1 MALWRELRR
10 SGAIPL
16 GQAVWAVPE
25 LPAVCPLLE
34 RLTRLVEAA
43 NGTLLL
49 LSARGFADGDVA
61 RLEQVFAATREEE
74 WSEFDADYG
83 KYVAE
88 LDKEE
93 RLGKYTLAELEE
105 EEQSLDRL
113 RRWYRELRSRDLM
126 VSRLSE
132 PPGGGQPHGGLA
144 PQGDLLVRVG
154 RIAPCCHLLPQQ
166 VALTV
171 HTPRL

>member
-16 GQAVWAVPE
+16 GQAVWAVPD
-25 LPAVCPLLE
+25 LPALQPLLE
-34 RLTRLVEAA
+34 RLNDLVGAG

-49 LSARGFADGDVA
+49 LSARGFAGRDVA
-61 RLEQVFAATREEE
+61 RLEQLYAAAREEE
-74 WSEFDADYG
+74 WAEFDADCR
-83 KYVAE
+83 KYLAE

-113 RRWYRELRSRDLM
+113 RRWYRELRSRDLLGIPATTDSAAM
-126 VSRLSE
+126 LKQCEEQFEAYAHHVYAALS
-132 PPGGGQPHGGLA
+132 GTTG
-144 PQGDLLVRVG
+144 
-154 RIAPCCHLLPQQ
+154 
-166 VALTV
+166 
-171 HTPRL
+171 

>member
-16 GQAVWAVPE
+16 GQGVWAIPD
-25 LPAVCPLLE
+25 LPAGRPLLQ
-34 RLTRLVEAA
+34 RLAGLVDGA

-49 LSARGFADGDVA
+49 LAATGLGLRDVD
-61 RLEQVFAATREEE
+61 RLEQLYAAARDEE
-74 WSEFDADYG
+74 WAEFTADCG
-83 KYVAE
+83 KYLAE

-113 RRWYRELRSRDLM
+113 RRWYRELRSRDLLGIAGM
-126 VSRLSE
+126 ADSTMSLKQCEERFETYAEHVYAVLSS
-132 PPGGGQPHGGLA
+132 PSG
-144 PQGDLLVRVG
+144 
-154 RIAPCCHLLPQQ
+154 
-166 VALTV
+166 
-171 HTPRL
+171 